1 MQYLSDILS
10 NSSLSFRWLKY
21 VSGVGRQNVEKNV
34 LVTAE
39 VDADQ
44 VDMIGVSIEHEHDA
58 SGRWY

>member
-1 MQYLSDILS
+1 MPKFKFEFLERDS
-10 NSSLSFRWLKY
+10 RWLKY
-21 VSGVGRQNVEKNV
+21 VSGVGRQNVEKNA

-44 VDMIGVSIEHEHDA
+44 VDMTGVSIEHEHGG